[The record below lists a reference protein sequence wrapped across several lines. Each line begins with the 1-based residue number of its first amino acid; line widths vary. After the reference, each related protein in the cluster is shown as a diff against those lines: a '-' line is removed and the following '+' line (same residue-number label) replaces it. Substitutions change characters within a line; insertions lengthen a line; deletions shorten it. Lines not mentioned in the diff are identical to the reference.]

1 MKPSSGEYEEK
12 ARARFALFAIHTFV
26 FPNSAASRLPL
37 REAAWLLWATAVSFV
52 QRNLAPAIKEKQV
65 VSPLSSVGKFNPT
78 QSKYS
83 KP

>member
-1 MKPSSGEYEEK
+1 MLVLFCLPSILLSSQLRRVSAVF
-12 ARARFALFAIHTFV
+12 ARG
-26 FPNSAASRLPL
+26 RL
-37 REAAWLLWATAVSFV
+37 AFMGHAVSFV

>member
-12 ARARFALFAIHTFV
+12 ARAGFVLFAIHTFD
-26 FPNSAASRLPL
+26 SAASRLSL
-37 REAAWLLWATAVSFV
+37 REAGWLLWATAVSFV